1 MKVIRPIEASDLDSL
16 VGFARNSGVGVTTL
30 PDNPELLEQRIY
42 TSVRS
47 FRRSQPSERG
57 NYVFALEDTEQ
68 GKIIGVSAIEA
79 SIGLDTVWYNYRI
92 SKVVHACKEIGV
104 HTTNEMLYLTND
116 LTGVSELCTLFLEEA
131 GRTGNNGRMLSKCR
145 MLFLAQN
152 QALFGSKIIAEM
164 RGFSDDSGIS
174 PFWESLGRKFFQM
187 EFSHAD
193 YQIGLGN
200 KSMVAELMPKYPI
213 YLFFLSPEARAAIAK
228 THDNTRPAL
237 EMLKKEGFHFN
248 GYIDI
253 FDGGPV
259 IESFV
264 EDIRG
269 VRESR
274 LVNAA
279 KSDTI
284 SFDSHE
290 RSNLII
296 SNLSLEH
303 FRAIQIAPAQLCD
316 NEQSVKLSSEQLAAL
331 RVSEGDPLRVI
342 PMRYQ

>member
-16 VGFARNSGVGVTTL
+16 VGFAQNSGVGVTTL

-42 TSVRS
+42 SSVRS
-47 FRRSQPSERG
+47 FRSSQPKERG
-57 NYVFALEDTEQ
+57 NYVFALEDTEL
-68 GKIIGVSAIEA
+68 GKIVGVSAIEA
-79 SIGLDTVWYNYRI
+79 CIGLETVWYNYRI
-92 SKVVHACKEIGV
+92 SKVVHASKEIGV
-104 HTTNEMLYLTND
+104 HTTNEMLSLTND
-116 LTGVSELCTLFLEEA
+116 LTGVSELCTLFLDEPH
-131 GRTGNNGRMLSKCR
+131 RTGNNGRMLSKCR

-152 QALFGSKIIAEM
+152 QALFGPKVIAEM
-164 RGFSDDSGIS
+164 RGYSDENGVS

-187 EFSHAD
+187 DFSHAD

-200 KSMVAELMPKYPI
+200 KSLVAELMPKYPI
-213 YLFFLSPEARAAIAK
+213 YLFFLSPEARAAIGK

-248 GYIDI
+248 GYVDI

-264 EDIRG
+264 EDVRG

-274 LVNAA
+274 LVSA
-279 KSDTI
+279 KKSGAVTMTD
-284 SFDSHE
+284 DE

-303 FRAIQIAPAQLCD
+303 FRAIQISPKQVSQQ
-316 NEQSVKLSSEQLAAL
+316 EQSVSLSSEQLDAL
-331 RVSEGDPLRVI
+331 RVAEGDQLRLI